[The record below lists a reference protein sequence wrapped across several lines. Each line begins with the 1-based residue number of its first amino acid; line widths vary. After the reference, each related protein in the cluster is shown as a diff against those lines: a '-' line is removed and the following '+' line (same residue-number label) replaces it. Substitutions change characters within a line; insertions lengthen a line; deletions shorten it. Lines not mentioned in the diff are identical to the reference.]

1 MRVNRRSVLKL
12 GASGLTLATLGIMG
26 STWVPKRFAL
36 VAPRG
41 LPSIQ
46 FDIGEYIGPVETV
59 EGIEFRFGPV
69 FTYFLTARLT
79 RTPDLEDQRV
89 LAAAL
94 DTIEGEY
101 PFAPDGVFPFI
112 AYGLPYFARLPGQV
126 VRENMPRLRSDRT
139 HPALEEA
146 VPSPTDVS
154 RRNPGVSKPVFNV
167 PVTIERNDVLLT
179 LRSDTLAPLL
189 DVSNWLTGVDWLHG
203 GFMPAPAFNGLLEFT
218 SSRLMFAQRGLPR
231 KVAEAH
237 SLPFAGRIHP
247 ESPMWM
253 GFADQ
258 HVTGAGPAPIVTF
271 QGNGEAR
278 FTDTREGDYFFDG
291 SIQHL
296 SHLILDLAEWYDETY
311 AERVQYMFRS
321 NPIPSEG
328 EDDQFSEGG
337 GPAFLKADFQGRE
350 DALHNALGVDTFEGE
365 RRMGHLAALHRSSR
379 TARGTAIHI
388 RMDGPGFDNMD
399 VPDGSNQPKL
409 QFTAFVPTA
418 NFFAVMR
425 RNQAALDLV
434 RRHDVE
440 EEDNGLERFLTATRR
455 QNFLVPPRAHRA
467 FPLLEL
473 A

>member
-1 MRVNRRSVLKL
+1 MRISRRSTLKL
-12 GASGLTLATLGIMG
+12 TALGLASATLGVVG
-26 STWVPKRFAL
+26 TTWVPKRIAHNS
-36 VAPRG
+36 
-41 LPSIQ
+41 PSGMPAIQ
-46 FDIGEYIGPVETV
+46 FDIGEYIGPAETIDGV
-59 EGIEFRFGPV
+59 EFRFGPI
-69 FTYFLTARLT
+69 FTSFLTARLA
-79 RTPDLEDQRV
+79 RTPDVNDQRV

-94 DTIEGEY
+94 DAIEAGY
-101 PFAPDGVFPFI
+101 PFAPEGVFAFVS
-112 AYGLPYFARLPGQV
+112 YGLPYFRRLPRGLV
-126 VRENMPRLRSDRT
+126 AEHMPRLRSDRARY
-139 HPALEEA
+139 ALEEA
-146 VPSPTDVS
+146 EPAPTDVS
-154 RRNPGVSKPVFNV
+154 RHNPGVAKLIFNV
-167 PVTIERNDVLLT
+167 PVAIEQNDVLFT
-179 LRSDTLAPLL
+179 LRSDSVAPLL
-189 DVSNWLTGVDWLHG
+189 DISNWLSGVDWLG
-203 GFMPAPAFNGLLEFT
+203 GSFVPTPAFDGLIEFT

-231 KVAEAH
+231 KIADAH
-237 SLPFAGRIHP
+237 GLPYAGRIHP

-271 QGNGEAR
+271 QGNDEAR
-278 FTDTREGDYFFDG
+278 FTDMRAGGYFFDG

-296 SHLILDLAEWYDETY
+296 SHLVLDLAEWYDETY

-321 NPIPSEG
+321 NPIPAPG
-328 EDDQFSEGG
+328 EDDQFTDGG
-337 GPAFLKADFQGRE
+337 GPAFLDAPFQGRE

-379 TARGTAIHI
+379 TARGTGIHI
-388 RMDGPGFDNMD
+388 RMDGPGFDSMD

-418 NFFAVMR
+418 NFFAAMR

-455 QNFLVPPRAHRA
+455 QNFLVPPRSHRA